1 MHLPS
6 DYGRLRLV
14 ELHLQELHAEAARA
28 RLARQ
33 LPDPGVLAL
42 CRAGLI
48 AVVRTLQ
55 GGQRDDPPHLAHD
68 PANGQL
74 TAA

>member
-28 RLARQ
+28 RRVRQ
-33 LPDPGVLAL
+33 LPALASWRS
-42 CRAGLI
+42 RAGLI
-48 AVVRTLQ
+48 AVVRTASRAAS
-55 GGQRDDPPHLAHD
+55 GMITRAAAGA
-68 PANGQL
+68 L
-74 TAA
+74 TR